1 LDEIFAKING
11 RTNYLWR
18 AVDHE
23 GEALE
28 SFVSKRRFEKI
39 ALKFA
44 TEILKRHD
52 KCEVLVT
59 DQLRVREL
67 LVQASAI
74 PR

>member
-18 AVDHE
+18 GVEHE

-28 SFVSKRRFEKI
+28 SFFSKRRFKKI
-39 ALKFA
+39 TLKFA
-44 TEILKRHD
+44 IEILKRHD

-59 DQLRVREL
+59 DGCVAQ
-67 LVQASAI
+67 I
-74 PR
+74 G